1 MQSVTF
7 GILFTSGHVAP
18 HPRTREERRM
28 EGRVHTVR
36 SSAPLSVFVSSVM
49 NDEMR
54 SARDVCFEVLSQDR
68 HAPYLFERTPASPD
82 TAEHAFL
89 DALKNA
95 DVIVWLVGSTT
106 TDPVRLEVE
115 AAREAGKH
123 LLVYVFAAP
132 VRDQA
137 TSDLLHTVRTGR
149 TSAKTADVHDLNDLA
164 LQLRQSVDDL
174 LTQAL
179 RRSGA
184 PSREMALGELR
195 SRLRDLAVLRW
206 VTVGVGARKAFE
218 MFADPA
224 LGSLPAEALPS
235 AEHPL
240 RVLVADVGAG
250 KTLAAVRFLIEA
262 LDRASEDGEAPFPI
276 WIDAAR
282 VDRLS
287 EVIEAAGP
295 FGDYRKHGLVLVLDG
310 LDEKGSLGN
319 GLFSE
324 AMVLANGSPRSQV
337 LVTARAGSSLKHA
350 QDEQVALPDLTIED
364 ATALMSDVF
373 DIKVNAW
380 SASSW
385 TAPIRDALRRPL
397 FALLMGRHIA
407 DHGGNVVS
415 GPGALIDELVSEA
428 FGQAQI
434 DMVAA
439 NRTLMRLAA
448 RSISCDGKPVL
459 RTEFEDR
466 AALSDASRT
475 RLIVEEASAVRFALP
490 ILRDWFGA
498 QCLLHGV
505 VPVEEVASSERSL
518 ERWRHALYVATS
530 TLPRD
535 SVTLIMSAVARRSPA
550 FAAQIIDQG
559 SAGRASDDSDVA
571 LPGAVELGMHVR
583 AAIAAFADGLGP
595 LTPIV
600 MPWASDPM
608 PPLGASLSR
617 GMFGVL
623 WPDHDVDQT
632 TLPPV
637 SEQEASEPAAGWQWS
652 LRSAAQPEPIWPWRY
667 SRAFLR
673 ARLGRRL
680 GRLYVPGGAME
691 RELAWATALQFSR
704 RAAYSYTETFTQP
717 IPADRLRTEP
727 AGMGLADIPD
737 GVAWVDFNFGRGHV
751 FPLQPL
757 RDALARGDPEPACPY
772 PDRDEPRQHDRMWAG
787 FSPERMRQRTV
798 AVYSAALAIYVE
810 LVDAYFVGMK
820 ARLNTAQI
828 LPARLVGILT
838 MPSPDR
844 QPGLRY
850 YLEPLPLSG
859 TTEVVVSLD
868 GPTPDWEK
876 IGNLQEYARARRPEA
891 GAPPTLSL
899 TTEGLD
905 IFGVTPALSK
915 AWEWLAED
923 LSVAGW
929 LEGRVSIPW

>member
-1 MQSVTF
+1 LTVP
-7 GILFTSGHVAP
+7 A
-18 HPRTREERRM
+18 R
-28 EGRVHTVR
+28 TVR
-36 SSAPLSVFVSSVM
+36 STPALVVFVSSVM
-49 NDEMR
+49 NDEMEP
-54 SARDVCFEVLSQDR
+54 AREACFKLLQEDR
-68 HAPYLFERTPASPD
+68 YCSPYLFERTPASADPPER
-82 TAEHAFL
+82 AYLAAL
-89 DALKNA
+89 DAA
-95 DVIVWLVGSTT
+95 DIVVWLVGSTT
-106 TDPVRLEVE
+106 SDPVRLEVE
-115 AAREAGKH
+115 RATETTKPLLVFLLEAAARDVETVR
-123 LLVYVFAAP
+123 LLQTVGTRVKWSH
-132 VRDQA
+132 V
-137 TSDLLHTVRTGR
+137 SDL
-149 TSAKTADVHDLNDLA
+149 DDLA
-164 LQLRQSVDDL
+164 FQLSLSLAGLVAERFRQ
-174 LTQAL
+174 
-179 RRSGA
+179 SGA
-184 PSREMALGELR
+184 PNREIALEELR
-195 SRLRDLAVLRW
+195 GRLRDLAVSRW
-206 VTVGVGARKAFE
+206 LTIGVGARKAFE
-218 MFADPA
+218 MFADMKVGA
-224 LGSLPAEALPS
+224 LPAELLPS

-250 KTLAAVRFLIEA
+250 KTLAAIRFLMDAIERA
-262 LDRASEDGEAPFPI
+262 LDDADAPLPI
-276 WIDAAR
+276 WVDAAG
-282 VDRLS
+282 VDHLS
-287 EVIEAAGP
+287 EAIEAAVP
-295 FGDYRKHGLVLVLDG
+295 LGDRRKHGLVLVLDG
-310 LDEKGSLGN
+310 LDENGSLGN
-319 GLFSE
+319 RLFGE
-324 AMVLANGSPRSQV
+324 AMVLANGSPGNQV

-373 DIKVNAW
+373 DIKVNPW

-407 DHGGNVVS
+407 DHGGAVVS
-415 GPGALIDELVSEA
+415 GPGTLIDELVSGA

-530 TLPRD
+530 TLPRG

-550 FAAQIIDQG
+550 FAAQMIDQG
-559 SAGRASDDSDVA
+559 SAGRAPGNGDVA
-571 LPGAVELGMHVR
+571 LPSAVELGMHVR
-583 AAIAAFADGLGP
+583 TAIAAFADGLGP

-600 MPWASDPM
+600 MPWTSGPM
-608 PPLGASLSR
+608 PPLRASLSR

-632 TLPPV
+632 NLPPV
-637 SEQEASEPAAGWQWS
+637 SEREDSEPAAGWQWS

-667 SRAFLR
+667 ARAFLR

-691 RELAWATALQFSR
+691 RELAWATAWQFSR

-727 AGMGLADIPD
+727 AGTGLAGIPD
-737 GVAWVDFNFGRGHV
+737 DVAWVDFNFGRGHAY
-751 FPLQPL
+751 PLQPL
-757 RDALARGDPEPACPY
+757 RNALARGEPEPVCPY
-772 PDRDEPRQHDRMWAG
+772 PDRDEPRQQNWMWAG

-798 AVYSAALAIYVE
+798 AVYSAALAIYDE
-810 LVDAYFVGMK
+810 LVDAYFVGLK
-820 ARLNTAQI
+820 SRLNTAQL
-828 LPARLVGILT
+828 LPARLVGSLA
-838 MPSPDR
+838 MPGPERRPVLD
-844 QPGLRY
+844 Y

-859 TTEVVVSLD
+859 RTEVVVTLD

-876 IGNLQEYARARRPEA
+876 IGDLQELARARRPDT
-891 GAPPTLSL
+891 GASPAFSL
-899 TTEGLD
+899 TAECLD
-905 IFGVTPALSK
+905 IFGETPALSK
-915 AWEWLAED
+915 AWQWLAED

-929 LEGRVSIPW
+929 LEGRASIPW